1 MDWQEICCESRKSN
15 LWWLPDFLCSATRR
29 LNISM
34 FKMKTDKQ
42 WNVLIQGCMKVIS
55 VLFCLSINLD
65 HFASLQYNT
74 SRAGNQLNI
83 WINLQPLLQ
92 YRCFADASKH
102 FSFGPPRQKF
112 LAHLPKNLQFKSHW
126 LCICSSLSYCVMW
139 GTLQG
144 TTSKALD

>member
-15 LWWLPDFLCSATRR
+15 LWWLPDFLCSATQW
-29 LNISM
+29 LKVSM

-92 YRCFADASKH
+92 YRCLLMHQNILVLALQGKSFWPTCQKMYSLSPIGYVFVPH
-102 FSFGPPRQKF
+102 FHIVWCEELCKGPPAR
-112 LAHLPKNLQFKSHW
+112 L
-126 LCICSSLSYCVMW
+126 
-139 GTLQG
+139 
-144 TTSKALD
+144 